1 MILSQINNV
10 QPEQK
15 PISDSTAD
23 NLQVSPAI
31 GNTNVIGCLFV
42 RPISLRDVNAFVLK
56 YHRHHKPVVGAK
68 FSIGV
73 FSSDELKGV
82 AICGRPVGRKLDDG
96 FTLEVNRLCL
106 MPGIKNGCSKL
117 YSACRKIA
125 KAMGY
130 KKIIT
135 YILMS
140 ETGTSLKASG
150 WILEAKNVG
159 GTSWNSS
166 GSIIRTN
173 EKTDLFGVT
182 KKYPSEMKQRWC
194 CVLNSR

>member
-1 MILSQINNV
+1 MILSKIENV
-10 QPEQK
+10 KPEPK
-15 PISDSTAD
+15 PINDSAAD
-23 NLQVSPAI
+23 NSQVSPAI
-31 GNTNVIGCLFV
+31 GNTNVSGGLSV
-42 RPISLRDVNAFVLK
+42 QPISLRQANSFVLK

-106 MPGIKNGCSKL
+106 MPGIQNGCSKL
-117 YSACRKIA
+117 YSACSKIA

-140 ETGTSLKASG
+140 ETGTSLKAIG
-150 WILEAKNVG
+150 WILEAENVCG
-159 GTSWNSS
+159 KWNSS
-166 GSIIRTN
+166 GTRKRTN
-173 EKTDLFGVT
+173 LETNLFGT
-182 KKYPSEMKQRWC
+182 FKKSPEEYKKRWIKI
-194 CVLNSR
+194 LNK